1 MFSENMQDDN
11 KDVNPITDDGII
23 AEEAVMGDVDVQK
36 EIKSDVPNGNLMVDV
51 GDQQKNLST
60 ERSDLPGAGEDEGQ
74 DKSVRNKKIICN
86 EERIRRD
93 RLKHYLLPPCNCKRK
108 CIEQVPETNRRDIH
122 RQFWTK
128 SYNERSYFI
137 HANSRQLSVKRRRKD
152 AKGIRSRDSSF
163 NYFFN
168 VSGEEKMVCQKFFLN
183 TLGFKSHKVLLT
195 VASKS
200 QGKVL
205 PSPDKRC
212 KSSPTNRLSDEERKN
227 IQAHI
232 MSYSPSCSHY
242 RRVHAPNRVYISPQL
257 SVAGMYRNYTQDG
270 GKASYQTYRK
280 EVTLKNISFA
290 QLGQEECQVCI
301 QYGEH
306 NCSKQD
312 ETNCE
317 LCDLYEG
324 HKARSIEARKLYQED
339 SSKENNEEEA
349 FFSVDL
355 EKVNM
360 LPGMN
365 EWGQNDSFYK
375 ADCGV

>member
-1 MFSENMQDDN
+1 M
-11 KDVNPITDDGII
+11 
-23 AEEAVMGDVDVQK
+23 
-36 EIKSDVPNGNLMVDV
+36 
-51 GDQQKNLST
+51 
-60 ERSDLPGAGEDEGQ
+60 
-74 DKSVRNKKIICN
+74 
-86 EERIRRD
+86 
-93 RLKHYLLPPCNCKRK
+93 KR
-108 CIEQVPETNRRDIH
+108 Q
-122 RQFWTK
+122 
-128 SYNERSYFI
+128 
-137 HANSRQLSVKRRRKD
+137 RKD
-152 AKGIRSRDSSF
+152 AKAIHSRDSSF

-168 VSGEEKMVCQKFFLN
+168 VSGEEKMVCQRFFLN

-205 PSPDKRC
+205 SSPDKRG
-212 KSSPTNRLSDEERKN
+212 KSSLTNRLSDEERKN

-242 RRVHAPNRVYISPQL
+242 RRVHAPNRVYLSPQL

-290 QLGQEECQVCI
+290 QLGQEECEVCI

-339 SSKENNEEEA
+339 SSKESNEEA

-355 EKVNM
+355 EKVIM
-360 LPGMN
+360 LPRMPGVKTVVFTRWIVAYN
-365 EWGQNDSFYK
+365 ETFAPLGDKKSKRKTTKPVAMTWQEGEGKRSSQEICTAYIKFLNNGTNRDIKNFTFWVDNCSAQNKCWWLFIDLCDAVNNERNMDLQSVTLTYFEK
-375 ADCGV
+375 GHSSMSATAIIV